1 MDHLKRIWLT
11 PLLLLFALSVTAD
24 LAADDIEAWAPTP
37 PRLSFI
43 DGEVSYWREGADDWA
58 RARPNLALAEGD
70 ALYTGNDAN
79 FEVQFD
85 SRSFVRADANSQ
97 LSLVEQE
104 EHRIQFTV
112 TSGRVS
118 FDMRSLA
125 VDDTVEVSTPN
136 AVFVIEHPGYYR
148 VEVDSRDTHF
158 ITRRGGE
165 ATVITADGRSLSI
178 YPSEDIVVTAGDPVK
193 VATYAAPAPD
203 AWDRWNDERSDRIG
217 EPISARYLPPDVYGA
232 EELDHYGHWRVVPTY
247 GSVWIPY
254 GVSAGWVPYSTGY
267 WVWDP
272 YYEWTWVDDAP
283 WGWAPFHYGRWVY
296 IDGFWAWAPG
306 PVVRRSVYSPALVAF
321 MIRDHDVSARISVG
335 LPGLWWVALS
345 WGEPVLPWWRH
356 HRYRGHP
363 RWDGWG
369 GPRIVNNVVIKQT
382 TVINVGD
389 IHYHNARLPRAVL
402 TVPPDKF
409 GRERIRASVE
419 TRYRHTDFAPVR
431 GELPLK
437 PSRASL
443 LGGAPKGMQPPREIV
458 SRPVVSTRTPRKRTP
473 ALQDEVPR
481 IHPQTIP
488 EPRYVIPPAR
498 RTEDARILP
507 RPARGTEAGPE
518 RAPPPRPP
526 RYEEVRKSRPP
537 LPAVIPREQATTRG
551 QATPR
556 EQGTEQREIRPVP
569 RPTQPAVVAPP
580 ASRPGVPGSVQAPRA
595 RTESVPPPPT
605 ITSGQTTPREQGTER
620 REARPVPRPVQPAV
634 IAPPASRPS
643 APAATKRSQTTPREQ
658 GIERREV
665 RPVPR
670 LPQPA
675 VVAPPASRPGVSGG
689 VQAPRARTEAAP
701 QRGEARQGA
710 RERPLPGQPA
720 SQTYRGRDRENRDAR

>member
-1 MDHLKRIWLT
+1 MDYLKRIWLT
-11 PLLLLFALSVTAD
+11 PLLLLFALSVTAAQ
-24 LAADDIEAWAPTP
+24 AADDIEAWAPTP

-43 DGEVSYWREGADDWA
+43 DGDVSYWREGADDWA
-58 RARPNLALAEGD
+58 SARPNLALAEGD

-79 FEVQFD
+79 FEVQFG

-165 ATVITADGRSLSI
+165 ATVITADGRSLGI

-217 EPISARYLPPDVYGA
+217 EPISARYLPPEVYGA
-232 EELDHYGHWRVVPTY
+232 EELDRYGHWRVVPTY

-272 YYEWTWVDDAP
+272 YYEWTWVDEAP

-345 WGEPVLPWWRH
+345 WGEPVVPWWRH

-369 GPRIVNNVVIKQT
+369 GPRIVNNVVINQT
-382 TVINVGD
+382 TVVNLGD
-389 IHYHNARLPRAVL
+389 IHYHNARMPRAIL
-402 TVPPDKF
+402 TVPAAKF
-409 GRERIRASVE
+409 GREQIRATVE
-419 TRYRHTDFAPVR
+419 NQYRHTDFAPVR
-431 GELPLK
+431 GELPIK

-443 LGGAPKGMQPPREIV
+443 SGGAPKGVQPPREIV
-458 SRPVVSTRTPRKRTP
+458 SRPVVSTRMPRERVQPWPDAAPRARTQ
-473 ALQDEVPR
+473 AVP
-481 IHPQTIP
+481 
-488 EPRYVIPPAR
+488 ESRYVIPPAR
-498 RTEDARILP
+498 RAEDARTTLP

-526 RYEEVRKSRPP
+526 RYEEVRKSMPP
-537 LPAVIPREQATTRG
+537 PPAVIPREQATTRG
-551 QATPR
+551 QATTR
-556 EQGTEQREIRPVP
+556 EQSTEQQEIRPVP
-569 RPTQPAVVAPP
+569 RPAQPAVVAPP
-580 ASRPGVPGSVQAPRA
+580 ASRPAGPGSVQSPRA
-595 RTESVPPPPT
+595 RTESVPPPPVT
-605 ITSGQTTPREQGTER
+605 TRGQTTPREQGTAR
-620 REARPVPRPVQPAV
+620 REVGPVPRPAQPAV
-634 IAPPASRPS
+634 LAPPASRP
-643 APAATKRSQTTPREQ
+643 A
-658 GIERREV
+658 
-665 RPVPR
+665 VPG
-670 LPQPA
+670 
-675 VVAPPASRPGVSGG
+675 S
-689 VQAPRARTEAAP
+689 VQAPRTQIEAAP
-701 QRGEARQGA
+701 QRGEAREGA

-720 SQTYRGRDRENRDAR
+720 SQTYRARP